1 MSKFIKDSIIPLT
14 NSRCERAIRPFAVHR
29 KNWLFADTVDGAK
42 ANAVYYSFIES
53 AKMNNLNIYK
63 YINYLLKEL
72 PQLEGEQKESDIE
85 KYLPW
90 SKDLP
95 QDMKNYDGEYKELN
109 IEE

>member
-1 MSKFIKDSIIPLT
+1 
-14 NSRCERAIRPFAVHR
+14 
-29 KNWLFADTVDGAK
+29 
-42 ANAVYYSFIES
+42 
-53 AKMNNLNIYK
+53 
-63 YINYLLKEL
+63 L